1 LRSGRKERATCRWL
15 GRLFA
20 FFLALLSPFRALR
33 LRNAGDG
40 FAMMNPLMVRRL
52 RVAGEINFAPTN
64 IAHIFEN
71 EAFEVGRAK

>member
-40 FAMMNPLMVRRL
+40 FAMGNGLFYRCLM
-52 RVAGEINFAPTN
+52 VAGEMNFAPTN
-64 IAHIFEN
+64 IAH
-71 EAFEVGRAK
+71 AFQLFPG